1 MKILSVSEMREV
13 DRLTTERCGISQ
25 QSLMEQAGGAVARFV
40 ARHFAPIE
48 GRRVAVLCG
57 KGNNGGDGFVAAGE
71 LREMGAEPAV
81 FLFGDANELRGE
93 AAEAFKRMRK
103 EDGGA
108 IAVREIRDAAA
119 WEAARGEI
127 LRARIIVDALLGTGL
142 RGAAEGL
149 FAQAIDAVNH
159 RDERT
164 RVVAVDIPSGISGD
178 TGALAGGAAV
188 MADYTVTFTAPKNGM
203 LVASA
208 APFAGRL
215 TVAAIGSPAEL
226 VEEVA
231 KENVRW
237 TEPWEFRRMPFHRKA
252 DSNKGLYGHALIV
265 AGSVGKAGAAAMAAQ
280 GALRAGAGLVTVAT
294 PEPVLATVAGF
305 APEVMTEPLHAT
317 PAGTIARDVFDSGGF
332 AKILKGKNALAMG
345 PGLTTQE
352 ETRQFVKA
360 VVANL
365 SVPGMPTAANGA
377 AVPVILDADGLNAF
391 DGCAKELRGNGRFLA
406 VTPHPGE
413 MGRLIG
419 CTPKEVQANR
429 LEIARKAAADWNAH
443 VILKGNWTVIAA
455 PDGRAWI
462 NSTGNPGMSSGGT
475 GDVLTGMLAGLA
487 AQFGAEKNWAET
499 LALGVYLHGMAGDLA
514 AEEFGE
520 APLVATDLIRC
531 IPAAFAQLRDA
542 VGKDSG

>member
-13 DRLTTERCGISQ
+13 DRLTTERHGISQ
-25 QSLMEQAGGAVARFV
+25 QSLMVEAGYAVARFV

-48 GRRVAVLCG
+48 ERSVALLCG
-57 KGNNGGDGFVAAGE
+57 KGNNGGDGFVAARA
-71 LREMGAEPAV
+71 LAEMGADPNVYV
-81 FLFGDANELRGE
+81 FADASELRGE
-93 AAEAFKRMRK
+93 AARAFQRIK
-103 EDGGA
+103 EPLNGEGK
-108 IAVREIRDAAA
+108 ILIRSIRDAAE
-119 WEAARGEI
+119 WEKVRGE
-127 LRARIIVDALLGTGL
+127 LASAQIIVDALLGTGL
-142 RGAAEGL
+142 RGPVEGL
-149 FAQAIDAVNH
+149 LAQVIDTVNH

-178 TGALAGGAAV
+178 TGAIAGGSAV

-208 APFAGRL
+208 APFVGRL

-231 KENVRW
+231 KGSVRW

-265 AGSVGKAGAAAMAAQ
+265 AGSVGKAGAAALSAQ
-280 GALRAGAGLVTVAT
+280 GALRTGAGLVTVAT

-332 AKILKGKNALAMG
+332 AKISKGKNVLAMG

-352 ETRQFVKA
+352 ETKHFVRA
-360 VVANL
+360 VMGSRLVTASGAPL
-365 SVPGMPTAANGA
+365 PT
-377 AVPVILDADGLNAF
+377 ILDADGLNAF
-391 DGCAKELRGNGRFLA
+391 DGCANELRNEERRMLA

-413 MGRLIG
+413 MGRLVG

-429 LEIARKAAADWNAH
+429 LEIARKAAAEWNAA

-475 GDVLTGMLAGLA
+475 GDVLTGMLAGLT

-499 LALGVYLHGMAGDLA
+499 LALGVYLHGLAGDLA

-531 IPAAFAQLRDA
+531 IPSAFAQMRDA
-542 VGKDSG
+542 MQKDSG

>member
-1 MKILSVSEMREV
+1 MKILTVAEMREV
-13 DRLTTERCGISQ
+13 DRLTTERHGILQ
-25 QSLMEQAGGAVARFV
+25 QSLMEEAGGAVARFI
-40 ARHFAPIE
+40 AAHFAPIE

-57 KGNNGGDGFVAAGE
+57 KGNNGGDGFVAARE
-71 LREMGAEPAV
+71 LREVGAEPAV

-93 AAEAFKRMRK
+93 AAEAFSRMRK
-103 EDGGA
+103 QDGGA
-108 IAVREIRDAAA
+108 IPVKTIRDAAV

-142 RGAAEGL
+142 RGPVEGL
-149 FAQAIDAVNH
+149 LAQMIEAVNH

-178 TGALAGGAAV
+178 TGAMTGGPAV
-188 MADYTVTFTAPKNGM
+188 MADYTVTFTAPKSGM

-208 APFAGRL
+208 APFTGRL
-215 TVAAIGSPAEL
+215 TLAAIGSPAEL

-231 KENVRW
+231 KGNVRW
-237 TEPWEFRRMPFHRKA
+237 TEPWEFRRIAFHRKA

-265 AGSVGKAGAAAMAAQ
+265 AGSVGKAGAAALSAQ

-294 PEPVLATVAGF
+294 PEPALATVAGF
-305 APEVMTEPLHAT
+305 TPEVMTEPLHAT

-332 AKILKGKNALAMG
+332 AQILKGKNALAMG

-352 ETRQFVKA
+352 ETKQFLRA
-360 VVANL
+360 VVA
-365 SVPGMPTAANGA
+365 SKPAGANGLP
-377 AVPVILDADGLNAF
+377 VPMILDADGLNAF
-391 DGCAKELRGNGRFLA
+391 DGCANELRGEGRMLA

-429 LEIARKAAADWNAH
+429 LEIARKAAADWNAV
-443 VILKGNWTVIAA
+443 VILKGNWTVTAA

-475 GDVLTGMLAGLA
+475 GDVLTGMLAGLT

-499 LALGVYLHGMAGDLA
+499 LALGVYLHGLAGDLA

-520 APLVATDLIRC
+520 APLIATDLIRC

-542 VGKDSG
+542 LQKQ

>member
-1 MKILSVSEMREV
+1 MKILIVAEMREV

-25 QSLMEQAGGAVARFV
+25 QSLMEEAGGAVARFI
-40 ARHFAPIE
+40 AAHFAPIE

-57 KGNNGGDGFVAAGE
+57 KGNNGGDGFVAARE
-71 LREMGAEPAV
+71 LREVGAEPAV

-93 AAEAFKRMRK
+93 AAEAFSRMRK
-103 EDGGA
+103 QDGGA
-108 IAVREIRDAAA
+108 IPVKTIRDAAV

-142 RGAAEGL
+142 RGPVEGL
-149 FAQAIDAVNH
+149 LAQMIEAVNH

-178 TGALAGGAAV
+178 TGAMTCGPAV
-188 MADYTVTFTAPKNGM
+188 MADYTVTFTAPKNG
-203 LVASA
+203 LFVASA
-208 APFAGRL
+208 SPFVGRL

-231 KENVRW
+231 KGNVRW
-237 TEPWEFRRMPFHRKA
+237 TEPWEFRRIAFHRKA

-265 AGSVGKAGAAAMAAQ
+265 AGSVGKAGAAALSAQ

-294 PEPVLATVAGF
+294 PEPALATVAGF
-305 APEVMTEPLHAT
+305 TPEVMTEPLHAT

-332 AKILKGKNALAMG
+332 AQILKGKNALAMG

-352 ETRQFVKA
+352 ETKQFLRA
-360 VVANL
+360 VVA
-365 SVPGMPTAANGA
+365 SKPAGANGLP
-377 AVPVILDADGLNAF
+377 VPMILDADGLNAF
-391 DGCAKELRGNGRFLA
+391 DGCANELRGEGRMLA

-429 LEIARKAAADWNAH
+429 LEIARKAAADWNAV
-443 VILKGNWTVIAA
+443 VILKGNWTVTAA

-475 GDVLTGMLAGLA
+475 GDVLTGMLAGLT

-499 LALGVYLHGMAGDLA
+499 LALGVYLHGLAGDLA

-520 APLVATDLIRC
+520 APLIATDLIRC

-542 VGKDSG
+542 LQKQ

>member
-1 MKILSVSEMREV
+1 MKILTVAEMREV
-13 DRLTTERCGISQ
+13 DRLTTERHGISQ
-25 QSLMEQAGGAVARFV
+25 QSLMEEAGGAVARFI
-40 ARHFAPIE
+40 AAHFAPIE

-57 KGNNGGDGFVAAGE
+57 KGNNGGDGFVAARE

-81 FLFGDANELRGE
+81 FLFGDPNELRGE
-93 AAEAFKRMRK
+93 AAEAFSRMRK
-103 EDGGA
+103 QDGGA
-108 IAVREIRDAAA
+108 IPVKTIRDAAV

-142 RGAAEGL
+142 RGPVEGL
-149 FAQAIDAVNH
+149 LAQMIEAVNH

-178 TGALAGGAAV
+178 TGAMTCGPAV
-188 MADYTVTFTAPKNGM
+188 MADYTVTFTAPKNG
-203 LVASA
+203 LFVASA
-208 APFAGRL
+208 SPFVGRL

-231 KENVRW
+231 KGNVRW
-237 TEPWEFRRMPFHRKA
+237 TEPWEFRRIAFHRKA

-265 AGSVGKAGAAAMAAQ
+265 AGSVGKAGAAALSAQ
-280 GALRAGAGLVTVAT
+280 GALRVGAGLVTVAT
-294 PEPVLATVAGF
+294 PEPALATVAGF
-305 APEVMTEPLHAT
+305 TPEVMTEPLHAT
-317 PAGTIARDVFDSGGF
+317 PAGMIARDVFDSGGF
-332 AKILKGKNALAMG
+332 AQILKGKNALAMG

-352 ETRQFVKA
+352 ETKQFLRA
-360 VVANL
+360 VVA
-365 SVPGMPTAANGA
+365 SKPAGANGLP
-377 AVPVILDADGLNAF
+377 VPMILDADGLNAF
-391 DGCAKELRGNGRFLA
+391 DGCANELRGEGRMLA

-429 LEIARKAAADWNAH
+429 LEIARKAAADWNAV

-475 GDVLTGMLAGLA
+475 GDVLTGMLAGLT

-499 LALGVYLHGMAGDLA
+499 LALGVYLHGLAGDLA

-520 APLVATDLIRC
+520 APLIATDLIRC

-542 VGKDSG
+542 LQKQ